1 MSRALCPRCERPER
15 ACICQWV
22 QRTDNHV
29 SLLILQHPEE
39 EHRAKNSA
47 RLLDLSLQHSQR
59 VVGEHWSDAELHRLL
74 ARADESIL
82 LYPDTDDVPAP
93 RYLDVSEGSGLTD
106 AAPRHRQL
114 VVLDATWRK
123 SRKMLYLNPPLH
135 TLPRLALT
143 DTPPSRYRIR
153 RARKPGQLSTLEA
166 CCYALAHLEGERVD
180 YGPLLDAFDG
190 FNDQQ
195 LAFRPKP

>member
-15 ACICQWV
+15 ACICHWV
-22 QRTDNHV
+22 RPIDNGV
-29 SLLILQHPEE
+29 SLLILQHPDEA
-39 EHRAKNSA
+39 HRAKNSA
-47 RLLDLSLQHSQR
+47 RLLDLSLQNSQR
-59 VVGEHWSDAELHRLL
+59 VVGEQWSDAALGELLN
-74 ARADESIL
+74 RADESIL
-82 LYPDTDDVPAP
+82 LYPETDDLPAP
-93 RYLDVSEGSGLTD
+93 RYPDPNDLTERND
-106 AAPRHRQL
+106 TGPRRQL

-135 TLPRLALT
+135 ALPRLALT

-180 YGPLLDAFDG
+180 YEPLLDAFDG